1 MKVGSI
7 VRLRDLGTINGIL
20 VRVTEDK
27 MGEVYFNVRT
37 VWYPLDRLEV
47 ICESR

>member
-1 MKVGSI
+1 MKIGDL
-7 VRLRDLGTINGIL
+7 VRLRDIGTINGIL

>member
-1 MKVGSI
+1 MKIGSI
-7 VRLRDLGTINGIL
+7 VRLRDIGTINGIRL
-20 VRVTEDK
+20 RITEDK

>member
-1 MKVGSI
+1 MKIGDL
-7 VRLRDLGTINGIL
+7 VRLRGIGTINGIL

>member
-7 VRLRDLGTINGIL
+7 VRLKEVGTINGIL
-20 VRVTEDK
+20 VRIVFGNL
-27 MGEVYFNVRT
+27 GEVYFNVRT

-47 ICESR
+47 ICEGR